1 MSRWDGAAVVMTPRV
16 ETVVEQSETAAE
28 SETEAET
35 EPVAPAPAAET
46 TESDVAPP
54 SGASPPAPPPPAP
67 PPPPPPP
74 APSDS
79 TGAWERWIGVRG
91 AAAAGAIV
99 LVIAGLSLFQYSI
112 EHGWITPAL
121 RVALGGLVGLACV
134 VASEWPLR
142 TRFPALS
149 GWIAGAGV
157 AILYLASWAASALYE
172 LVPLGIS
179 GALMVAVTVACV
191 VLSARRSSLPI
202 ALLGLSGG
210 FLTPLALSTGA
221 DRPIPLFAYLL
232 VLDAGLLVLAY
243 RKRWPG
249 LALLSFVAT
258 ALYQLLWVFASMGDA
273 TVLVGVA
280 IVVAFAALFVLA
292 PAPRREGD
300 ATSDGWTVLLRAGAV
315 LHPFLLVLAF
325 ARLSSAPLA
334 LGATAALLVVLAIG
348 SAFVA
353 RRDGLPWIALFASAA
368 AVGVWSVG
376 MLSWPLASI
385 GDASAPLAIALVIA
399 LVFHVSAELDRGARF
414 ELGAASS
421 LASTAPLA
429 TIAMVAFSRDPAWVP
444 LAVAALVLLALA
456 LRASCLPGRAAL
468 ALPAAVLAPIATY
481 ALAHAARDAASPALV
496 AALIPLQAVPFQIA
510 ASLATP
516 TSRRALDAAAAVA
529 ALFGGMM
536 LALAPGVP
544 PVAGLGASLVCAL
557 LALFAASREG
567 GAWIAVAAIVVT
579 ALVQARFALP
589 GAPAEIDAQRL
600 ALLAGSTLVLAAW
613 PSLAPR
619 LARTEWGWRAAAL
632 VAPLS
637 FLSLRHLWLAVLG
650 DRFVGALAILCALL
664 SLAVAQIARSRSLDG
679 AVRRVALV
687 WPIAVAA
694 GFVTLAIP
702 LQLDREWWTIGW
714 ALEAAALLVLDRRF
728 DHAGVRYLAMAL
740 FAAVT
745 VRLVLNPDVLVYYPR
760 GELRIVNWLSYTY
773 LVPALALFVGSRA
786 LADLEVARRRAW
798 ERGLYPEGALLA
810 PTLFAA
816 GLVVVFVWLNLTII
830 DWFATGPALTIP
842 MERMPARDLAMS
854 ISWAVYALVLLA
866 LGMARGS
873 TGLRATSLGLLVI
886 TCAKV
891 FLYDLSHLRDLYRV
905 AALSGLAV
913 SLILVSL
920 AYQRFVFR
928 KPAPEAA

>member
-1 MSRWDGAAVVMTPRV
+1 MSRWEGATAEVTPRV
-16 ETVVEQSETAAE
+16 EAVAEPATVI
-28 SETEAET
+28 
-35 EPVAPAPAAET
+35 AAET
-46 TESDVAPP
+46 ASEPQPELETKAAETAPEAVAPP
-54 SGASPPAPPPPAP
+54 STASAPREADATSAASPPSPASEP
-67 PPPPPPP
+67 
-74 APSDS
+74 
-79 TGAWERWIGVRG
+79 TGSWERWIGVRG

-121 RVALGGLVGLACV
+121 RVALAGLVGLGCV

-142 TRFPALS
+142 VRFPALS

-157 AILYLASWAASALYE
+157 AILYLASWAASALYG

-179 GALMVAVTVACV
+179 GALMVVVTVACV

-258 ALYQLLWVFASMGDA
+258 ALYQLLWFFASMGDA
-273 TVLVGVA
+273 TVLVGVTV
-280 IVVAFAALFVLA
+280 VVAFTALFVLA
-292 PAPRREGD
+292 PTARDEGE
-300 ATSDGWTVLLRAGAV
+300 TKRDGWTVLLRACAV

-325 ARLSSAPLA
+325 ARLTSEPLA

-353 RRDGLPWIALFASAA
+353 RRDGLPWVALFASAA
-368 AVGVWSVG
+368 AVGVWSIG
-376 MLSWPLASI
+376 MLSWPLESI
-385 GDASAPLAIALVIA
+385 GAASAPLAIAIVVA
-399 LVFHVSAELDRGARF
+399 LVFHVSAELDRVARF
-414 ELGAASS
+414 ELSAASS

-429 TIAMVAFSRDPAWVP
+429 TLAMIAFVRESAWAP
-444 LAVAALVLLALA
+444 LALAALVLLALA
-456 LRASCLPGRAAL
+456 LRVACLPARAAL
-468 ALPAAVLAPIATY
+468 ALPAAVLAPIVTY

-496 AALIPLQAVPFQIA
+496 VALIPLQAVPFQIA
-510 ASLATP
+510 ASLAP
-516 TSRRALDAAAAVA
+516 RGSRHVLDDAAAIA
-529 ALFGGMM
+529 ALFGAVL
-536 LALAPGVP
+536 LAFAPGAP

-567 GAWIAVAAIVVT
+567 APSIAVATIVVT
-579 ALVQARFALP
+579 ALVQAGFAFP

-600 ALLAGSTLVLAAW
+600 AVLAGSTLVLAAW
-613 PSLAPR
+613 PALAPR

-632 VAPLS
+632 VTPLS

-664 SLAVAQIARSRSLDG
+664 ALAVALIARSRSLDG
-679 AVRRVALV
+679 SVRRVALV
-687 WPIAVAA
+687 WPVVVAA

-702 LQLDREWWTIGW
+702 LQLEREWWTIGW

-745 VRLVLNPDVLVYYPR
+745 VRLVLNPDVLLYYPR

-773 LVPALALFVGSRA
+773 LVPALALVVGSRA

-810 PTLFAA
+810 PVLFASA
-816 GLVVVFVWLNLTII
+816 LVVVFVWINLTII

-842 MERMPARDLAMS
+842 MDRMPARDLAMS
-854 ISWAVYALVLLA
+854 IAWAVYALALLA

-873 TGLRATSLGLLVI
+873 TGLRVTSLGLLVI

-891 FLYDLSHLRDLYRV
+891 FLYDLAHLRDLYRV

-928 KPAPEAA
+928 KPTASEAA